1 MSSGPSSVKSPCS
14 ASEVKQS
21 EKRYLQHFICDPEL
35 GLVYRD
41 SDKSLR
47 ILLQCLQLRF
57 RLRVVLLEIKSDTT
71 KCCLLDILG
80 TRIMT

>member
-1 MSSGPSSVKSPCS
+1 MKSPCS

-21 EKRYLQHFICDPEL
+21 EKRFLPHFICDPEL

-71 KCCLLDILG
+71 NCCLLDILG
-80 TRIMT
+80 TCIMT